1 MDFLFD
7 NPLAN
12 MPGAVFLIFYSL
24 LAIFSLIIFGIWKT
38 QADKTANLPVPPI
51 PPNIDPYEIA
61 YLRGGMNEVARAA
74 VFALRQKDFLI
85 IQTDGKN
92 SRIHRN
98 QHQSDKRSLNQLE
111 QTVLNWFGDSRE
123 PKEVFQGYGLI
134 QVLEPYYGIY
144 ESRLEQQQFLTG
156 GETRS
161 RVKRARNIVLLLIL
175 GFGAYKFIAALINGY
190 FNVFGIIVIAVVAAL
205 ITFLAAR
212 LPRLTNLGK
221 TYLERLQL
229 AFEKLKQQTQ
239 QIYQPSDTPKVVPSA
254 QFAGVDPLLLSVG
267 VFGGAVLAGTIY
279 DDYNQAFQRAQN
291 QADTSSSSGCG
302 SACGSSCSSSSGDS
316 GSGGDGGGSSC
327 GGGCGGCG
335 GGGGD

>member
-12 MPGAVFLIFYSL
+12 MPGIIFLIFYSL
-24 LAIFSLIIFGIWKT
+24 LAVFSLGIFGIWKM
-38 QADKTANLPVPPI
+38 QADKTASLPVPPI

-98 QHQSDKRSLNQLE
+98 QHQTDKRSLNQLE
-111 QTVLNWFGDSRE
+111 QTVLNWFGVSRE

-134 QVLEPYYGIY
+134 QVLEPYYGVY

-156 GETRS
+156 DETRS

-175 GFGAYKFIAALINGY
+175 GFGAYKFVAALINGY
-190 FNVFGIIVIAVVAAL
+190 LNVFGIIIVAVIATL
-205 ITFLAAR
+205 ITFAVAR

-229 AFEKLKQQTQ
+229 AFDRLKQQTQ
-239 QIYQPSDTPKVVPSA
+239 QAYQLSGTPKVLPSA
-254 QFAGVDPLLLSVG
+254 QFAGADPLLLSVG

-279 DDYNQAFQRAQN
+279 DDYNQAFERAQN
-291 QADTSSSSGCG
+291 QAAASGSSGCG
-302 SACGSSCSSSSGDS
+302 SACGSGCSSS
-316 GSGGDGGGSSC
+316 SGGDGGGSSC